1 MNGHGGDDGMEPTT
15 DAVEAVQPDQ
25 DALLIAELK
34 QLVRDYRE
42 FIAGYHRLFH
52 LPAGWS
58 DIAAKL
64 DERARETLGDA
75 QLGGKEQ

>member
-34 QLVRDYRE
+34 QALRALHEWALMIVPYSYQE
-42 FIAGYHRLFH
+42 GTAGKRIYNTVQEL
-52 LPAGWS
+52 L
-58 DIAAKL
+58 L
-64 DERARETLGDA
+64 
-75 QLGGKEQ
+75 EQED